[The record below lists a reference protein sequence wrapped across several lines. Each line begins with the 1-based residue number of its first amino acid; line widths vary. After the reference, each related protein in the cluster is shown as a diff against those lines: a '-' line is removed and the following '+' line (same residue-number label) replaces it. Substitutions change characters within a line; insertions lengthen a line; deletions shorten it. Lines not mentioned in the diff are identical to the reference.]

1 MTFCFFYAIFKLW
14 LNMDELKKIGQDIYI
29 NDYEKNVLIKY
40 GVDVTTCNLI
50 SEVLFLIDNFILSE
64 DLEDNEY
71 DEIEYVANNLSERMY
86 YMQNK

>member
-1 MTFCFFYAIFKLW
+1 
-14 LNMDELKKIGQDIYI
+14 MDELKKIGQDIYI
-29 NDYEKNVLIKY
+29 NDYEKSVLIKY
-40 GVDVTTCNLI
+40 GVDVTTCNLM
-50 SEVLFLIDNFILSE
+50 SEALFLIDNFILSE

>member
-1 MTFCFFYAIFKLW
+1 
-14 LNMDELKKIGQDIYI
+14 MDELKKIGQDIYI
-29 NDYEKNVLIKY
+29 NDYEKSVLLKY
-40 GVDVTTCNLI
+40 NIDVTTCKLM

>member
-1 MTFCFFYAIFKLW
+1 M
-14 LNMDELKKIGQDIYI
+14 
-29 NDYEKNVLIKY
+29 KY
-40 GVDVTTCNLI
+40 GVDVTTCNLM

>member
-1 MTFCFFYAIFKLW
+1 
-14 LNMDELKKIGQDIYI
+14 MDELKKIGQDIYI
-29 NDYEKNVLIKY
+29 NDYEKSVLLKY
-40 GVDVTTCNLI
+40 NIAVTTCNLM

>member
-1 MTFCFFYAIFKLW
+1 
-14 LNMDELKKIGQDIYI
+14 MDELKKIGQDIYV
-29 NDYEKNVLIKY
+29 NDYEKSVLLKY
-40 GVDVTTCNLI
+40 NIDVTTCNLM

>member
-1 MTFCFFYAIFKLW
+1 
-14 LNMDELKKIGQDIYI
+14 MDELKKIGQDIYI
-29 NDYEKNVLIKY
+29 NDYEKSVLLKY
-40 GVDVTTCNLI
+40 NIDVTTCNLM

>member
-1 MTFCFFYAIFKLW
+1 
-14 LNMDELKKIGQDIYI
+14 MDELKKIGQDIYI
-29 NDYEKNVLIKY
+29 NDYEKSVLLKY
-40 GVDVTTCNLI
+40 NIDVTTCNLM

-64 DLEDNEY
+64 DLEDDEY

>member
-1 MTFCFFYAIFKLW
+1 MTFFFFYDIFKLW
-14 LNMDELKKIGQDIYI
+14 LKMDELKKIGQDIYI
-29 NDYEKNVLIKY
+29 NDYEKSVLLKY
-40 GVDVTTCNLI
+40 NIDVTTCNLM

>member
-1 MTFCFFYAIFKLW
+1 
-14 LNMDELKKIGQDIYI
+14 MDELKKIGQDIYI
-29 NDYEKNVLIKY
+29 NDYEKSVLLKY
-40 GVDVTTCNLI
+40 NIDVTTCNLM
-50 SEVLFLIDNFILSE
+50 SEVLFLIDNFISSE